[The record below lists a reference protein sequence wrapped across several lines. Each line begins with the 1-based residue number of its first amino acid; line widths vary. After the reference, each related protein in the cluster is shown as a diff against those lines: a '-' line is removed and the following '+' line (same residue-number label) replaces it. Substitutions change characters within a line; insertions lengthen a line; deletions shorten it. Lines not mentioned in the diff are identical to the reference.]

1 MHQKTVD
8 EIVRGA
14 VQDKLCQAWVKRYI
28 KNAPWWELVA
38 SIHAENLKL
47 RGLI

>member
-1 MHQKTVD
+1 MHQKTRD
-8 EIVRGA
+8 EIVREA
-14 VQDKLCQAWVKRYI
+14 AQDKICQSWVKRYI

-38 SIHAENLKL
+38 SIRAENLKL